1 MIEHHY
7 DANDDSSIKVYHTL
21 RPEVILELIQNTYGK
36 LRAIAKRQYGGYLG
50 NNIILFS
57 SGHKVLEIK
66 L

>member
-7 DANDDSSIKVYHTL
+7 DANDDSSIRVYHTL
-21 RPEVILELIQNTYGK
+21 RSEVILKLIHNTYGK
-36 LRAIAKRQYGGYLG
+36 LRAITKRQYAGYLE

-57 SGHKVLEIK
+57 GGHKVLEIN